1 MNRISLFT
9 LFLFSAA
16 SVSAQGWGGGWG
28 DDNSSSSVSVSSKS
42 KKGKGKAVEEAPAEE
57 PAAPAAA
64 SAPDLQ
70 IATVGTHYDDS
81 AKAHYEPE
89 YVNQDT
95 NLSLVQGEFIPRPY
109 LRQADVKFQKRIWRV
124 IDLRQKLNKNW
135 TWPRS
140 PITQVFWEMGTKGLV
155 RAYANDSFR
164 RIITPEEI
172 LKNTSDLQ
180 KSRVINQGID
190 AAEADPMDDYHDT
203 FFWVS
208 FKWEK
213 ILQFEIMEDWVFDY
227 KHGEMKPIIIGIA
240 PVRPIETTVTGPDGQ
255 PQTITTFDKPFWLR
269 MDDCRPTLA
278 KSQVFNRYND
288 AMRLNWDQQINGHR
302 LFDSYI
308 VKKTDWDDQYIN
320 AKPEFKEDGVAT
332 LLEADK
338 IKNDLF
344 IFEHDLWEY

>member
-1 MNRISLFT
+1 MNRLVLLTVALFV
-9 LFLFSAA
+9 SNV
-16 SVSAQGWGGGWG
+16 SSAQGWGGGWG
-28 DDNSSSSVSVSSKS
+28 SSN
-42 KKGKGKAVEEAPAEE
+42 EET
-57 PAAPAAA
+57 PAAPARGGARGGREAA
-64 SAPDLQ
+64 SSPEADPAAAPQTAVPDLK
-70 IATVGTHYDDS
+70 IESIGTHYDDS

-95 NLSLVQGEFIPRPY
+95 NLGLNQGQFIPRPY
-109 LRQADVKFQKRIWRV
+109 LRQADVKFRKRVWRV

-140 PITQVFWEMGTKGLV
+140 PITQVFWELGTKGLV

-172 LKNTSDLQ
+172 LKNTSNLE
-180 KSRVINQGID
+180 KSRIINSGV
-190 AAEADPMDDYHDT
+190 EPESADPVDDYHDT
-203 FFWVS
+203 FFWVT
-208 FKWEK
+208 FNWEK
-213 ILQFEIMEDWVFDY
+213 ILRFEIVEDWVFDY

-240 PVRPIETTVTGPDGQ
+240 PVRPIEISVTGPDGQ
-255 PQTITTFDKPFWLR
+255 PITSTTFDKPFWLK

-278 KSQVFNRYND
+278 KSQVFNRFND
-288 AMRLNWDQQINGHR
+288 AMRLNWDQHINGHR
-302 LFDSYI
+302 MFDSYI
-308 VKKTDWDDQYIN
+308 VKATDWDDRYIN
-320 AKPEFKEDGVAT
+320 QKPEFKDDNVAA